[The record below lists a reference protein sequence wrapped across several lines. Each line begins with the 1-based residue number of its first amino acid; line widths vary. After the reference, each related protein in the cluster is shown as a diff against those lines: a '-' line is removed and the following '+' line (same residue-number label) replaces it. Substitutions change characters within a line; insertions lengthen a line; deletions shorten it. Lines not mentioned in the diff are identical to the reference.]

1 MSVRDDVITFVEE
14 HKGELM
20 LDYFDVVRLIGFD
33 EDNDDC
39 YYKVQAVK
47 RGIYSTSCIGWLIPL
62 KGVLPKEDYSDLE
75 RVFNL
80 NVEIET
86 DQISEKT
93 LDKSME
99 NLSKGIASDPVD
111 LKELKRHVK
120 PVRFALSWDGF
131 WARMSA
137 LWHRIRHPWH
147 FMVWCTPAEEL
158 CRGDLICHT
167 CNCIFWCRKIGRAS
181 CRERV

>member
-1 MSVRDDVITFVEE
+1 MSVRDDAIAFVET

-33 EDNDDC
+33 EDDDDC

-47 RGIYSTSCIGWLIPL
+47 RGVYSTSCIGWLIPL

-80 NVEIET
+80 NVGVET

-93 LDKSME
+93 LDMVDKIDGE
-99 NLSKGIASDPVD
+99 PV
-111 LKELKRHVK
+111 EHVK

-158 CRGDLICHT
+158 CRDDLICHT
-167 CNCIFWCRKIGRAS
+167 CNCIFWCRAQELSQEELKR
-181 CRERV
+181 RTEK